1 MQARAFN
8 SVTIDYK
15 NSIFTKS
22 SCNIKKLRNEINY
35 YLNLPRHLAQ
45 LFPRLIDYKN
55 DYSSYRMEYL
65 PYNNLADSILSNQ
78 LSVQESGVI
87 IQELVEMIEQIH
99 LVKPQDYKS
108 PGEVSNFYIDKTLA
122 RLDQLQTDEFFYQ
135 LVQQPSLKINNKLY
149 KGFVSLKEEFIQ
161 CIQKNSLKHANI
173 AAMHGDFCFSNI
185 LYSPQYGIKLIDPRG
200 SFINKGI
207 YGHTYYD
214 YAKLLHCLDG
224 KYDFV
229 ALDQFKLKQISPTC
243 FKFEVPPSPLLDG
256 LHRTYISL
264 LKTRGINLEF
274 LYLIEASLFLSMAPL
289 HYENKQR
296 QIVFFLKGLIIL
308 NKVMEGEYENMY

>member
-8 SVTIDYK
+8 SVSIDYK
-15 NSIFTKS
+15 NNIFTKS
-22 SCNIKKLRNEINY
+22 SHNIKKLRNEINY

-45 LFPRLIDYKN
+45 LFPRLIDYKY

-65 PYNNLADSILSNQ
+65 PYNNLANSILSNQ
-78 LSVQESGVI
+78 LSVQESEI
-87 IQELVEMIEQIH
+87 ILQELVDTIEQIH
-99 LVKPQDYKS
+99 QVKPQVYKAS
-108 PGEVSNFYIDKTLA
+108 TEVSNFYIDKTLN
-122 RLDQLQTDEFFYQ
+122 RLDQLQNDEFFYQ
-135 LVQQPSLKINNKLY
+135 LVQQPSLTINDKLY
-149 KGFVSLKEEFIQ
+149 KGFVSLKEEFIKK
-161 CIQKNSLKHANI
+161 IQENSLKHNNI

-185 LYSPQYGIKLIDPRG
+185 LYCRQHGIKLIDPRG
-200 SFINKGI
+200 SFIDKGI

-214 YAKLLHCLDG
+214 YAKLLHCLHG

-229 ALDQFKLKQISPTC
+229 VLDQFELKQFNPTC
-243 FKFEVPPSPLLDG
+243 FEFEVPSSSILDS

-264 LKTRGINLEF
+264 LKAREINLEF
-274 LYLIEASLFLSMAPL
+274 LYLIEASLFLSMATL

-308 NKVMEGEYENMY
+308 NKVMEGKYENMY